1 MYLSGPQPRPE
12 VRESQLVTSVLLER
26 CGDSAVRHNNRVIPV
41 IQEEAARTPTPS
53 LPSSTSAQHL
63 PSPALIS
70 VTPATPRVSPSPG
83 PQLVTITISESPPC
97 PGSLVSPD
105 QLSCHS
111 AHSTPVNRWLDRRY
125 I

>member
-53 LPSSTSAQHL
+53 L

-111 AHSTPVNRWLDRRY
+111 AHSTPVNRWLDRRS
-125 I
+125 